1 MMNHGQESASQQI
14 LQSECSAPGQ
24 EVSSTGKQA
33 ANVTYAVDLSALHDS
48 MVFSVHRVSQGMTY
62 PVRKCRVA
70 VKKEYAADPDPRW
83 TGNDAKNEEC
93 RSGLKTCEE

>member
-14 LQSECSAPGQ
+14 LQSEGSTPGQ

-48 MVFSVHRVSQGMTY
+48 MVFSVH
-62 PVRKCRVA
+62 
-70 VKKEYAADPDPRW
+70 
-83 TGNDAKNEEC
+83 
-93 RSGLKTCEE
+93 